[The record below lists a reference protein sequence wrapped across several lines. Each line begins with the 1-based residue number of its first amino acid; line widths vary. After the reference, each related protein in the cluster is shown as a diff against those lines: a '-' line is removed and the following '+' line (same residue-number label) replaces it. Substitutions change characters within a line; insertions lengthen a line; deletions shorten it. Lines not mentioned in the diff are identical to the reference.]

1 MGSGLL
7 TAETLFV
14 VGSVRASFWV
24 EQSPA
29 NEAPAYRITVE
40 RRCEN
45 TDKATW
51 TSALRVNDITP
62 AILAL
67 KKANDYLKRRTV
79 DPTNVLQR
87 QGPTP
92 RQAPR
97 IP

>member
-29 NEAPAYRITVE
+29 NDAPAYRITVE
-40 RRCEN
+40 RRCEG
-45 TDKATW
+45 TAKPQW
-51 TSALRVNDITP
+51 TPALRLNDITP

-67 KKANDYLKRRTV
+67 KKANDYLKRRAV
-79 DPTNVLQR
+79 GPTNGQHRPALVA
-87 QGPTP
+87 